1 MTKKEMT
8 EIFAVMKLAY
18 PNAEMFKGG
27 IETLKPT
34 IELWASCLADVDFW
48 TGQQALA
55 RVCRECKFPPT
66 IAEFRAQAKAVTK
79 AFDLTVN
86 RYINDLRTADFMEG
100 LDVYYAR
107 LAPGDPLKRAIDL
120 MGGVSKLITTYDH
133 AGESKSIWNWAQ
145 FETCLKEA
153 MHSGDALSGKSSSAL
168 PAARKE

>member
-66 IAEFRAQAKAVTK
+66 IAEFKTQTEAVAK

-86 RYINDLRTADFMEG
+86 RYISELRTADYIEG
-100 LDVYYAR
+100 LDVYYKR

-120 MGGVSKLITTYDH
+120 MGGVSKIVTTYEH
-133 AGESKSIWNWAQ
+133 AGESKAIWNWAQ
-145 FETCLKEA
+145 LEVSLKEA
-153 MHSGDALSGKSSSAL
+153 MHSGSALRGKSPSVL
-168 PAARKE
+168 PEARKE